1 MAIDQY
7 TGDTI
12 RNIDELI
19 SATDMDIDGISVDF
33 YNHANNKDILV
44 RPAEGGVTESDVM
57 SLSDGE
63 PSEDGLDSTVN
74 PALVDAFNA
83 ILSLDSSYDFEQC
96 EDMLGASDIG
106 VMFTLPTAFISGL
119 TENRALSAV
128 MDVLN
133 DPNLDTDNVEV
144 VLVGDHGEPYEFEWC
159 ETVTDDDIMGMYDL
173 EDPDIAENDDVD
185 TLREA
190 VQDVVDLNVP
200 YAPYGYAVTV
210 DFNDLSF

>member
-44 RPAEGGVTESDVM
+44 RLAEGGVTESDVM

>member
-1 MAIDQY
+1 MAIDEY
-7 TGDTI
+7 TGDALKAI
-12 RNIDELI
+12 SYLIDE
-19 SATDMDIDGISVDF
+19 TDMDIDGISVDF
-33 YNHANNKDILV
+33 YNHANDKDILV
-44 RPAEGGVTESDVM
+44 RPTEGGVTESDVM
-57 SLSDGE
+57 ALSDGE

-119 TENRALSAV
+119 TENLALSAV

-133 DPNLDTDNVEV
+133 DPNIDTDNVEV
-144 VLVGDHGEPYEFEWC
+144 VLVGENGEPYEFEWC

-190 VQDVVDLNVP
+190 VQDVVDLNTP
-200 YAPYGYAVTV
+200 YAPYGYSVAVEL
-210 DFNDLSF
+210 NDISF

>member
-1 MAIDQY
+1 MAIDEY
-7 TGDTI
+7 TGDII
-12 RNIDELI
+12 RKIDVLI
-19 SATDMDIDGISVDF
+19 TATDMDIDAISVDF
-33 YNHANNKDILV
+33 YNHANNKDTLV
-44 RPAEGGVTESDVM
+44 RPTEGGVTESDVM

-83 ILSLDSSYDFEQC
+83 ILSLDPSYDFEQC
-96 EDMLGASDIG
+96 EDMRGASDIG
-106 VMFTLPTAFISGL
+106 VVFTLPTAFISGL
-119 TENRALSAV
+119 TENLALSAV

-133 DPNLDTDNVEV
+133 DPNIDTDNVEV
-144 VLVGDHGEPYEFEWC
+144 GLVGDNGEPYEFGWC

-190 VQDVVDLNVP
+190 VQDVVDLNTP

-210 DFNDLSF
+210 DLNDISF

>member
-33 YNHANNKDILV
+33 YNHANDKDILV
-44 RPAEGGVTESDVM
+44 RPTEGGVTESDVM

-63 PSEDGLDSTVN
+63 PSENGLDSTVS